1 MKPKKI
7 EAKTK
12 FPLLDTSGD
21 FSSQGNNN
29 NNDNDNNKKEILLVF
44 FVHINYKHPD
54 ESWLGNKKD
63 AWPKINK

>member
-44 FVHINYKHPD
+44 FVHIDYKHPD
-54 ESWLGNKKD
+54 ES
-63 AWPKINK
+63 

>member
-29 NNDNDNNKKEILLVF
+29 NNNDNDNNKKEILLVF
-44 FVHINYKHPD
+44 FVHIDYKHPD
-54 ESWLGNKKD
+54 ES
-63 AWPKINK
+63 